1 MLEELAVA
9 NLGLIDE
16 ARLEPGPGLVV
27 VTGETGT
34 GKTLLLGALR
44 LLRGEQTRQDQV
56 GPFADETSIEGRFNF
71 DGEEIVLGRR
81 IGGGRS
87 KAYIDGAMTPAR
99 ILAERTEGTID
110 IVGQHDRM
118 LLGESRAIRALVD
131 GALDDDGREVRSRYT
146 TVWERLVEVRRQLD
160 VLGGDRRGLQRE
172 LEMLR
177 FQAAEITEAG
187 FAAGDDQQLETEAIR
202 LRNAEALG
210 EHLAA
215 AGQASGDEGAMSGVE
230 AAARELRIAARTDPS
245 LDGLATQAG
254 DVAALLSD
262 LHAEIARTA
271 GAIDRDPG
279 TLAHVED
286 RLARLGDLRRK
297 YGDTLDDILT
307 FGEQA
312 AGRAGELDDL
322 LGRAE
327 ELEAEERKALID
339 VAGAGDAL
347 SAARHEAGARLAKAA
362 EGHLKDLGFSA
373 PVVRLDVQSADP
385 SPSGADRVGL
395 AFASDSALSPAP
407 VARIASGGELSRLV
421 LALRLAGGA
430 GDATVVAFD
439 EIDAGI
445 GGTTALA
452 MGKKLAALTT
462 SRQVLCVTHLPQVA
476 AFADTHFVVTRD
488 GNRASVRPVE
498 GEERVEEL
506 SRMLAGLPGSDKGR
520 EHAAELLT
528 LASRA

>member
-1 MLEELAVA
+1 
-9 NLGLIDE
+9 
-16 ARLEPGPGLVV
+16 
-27 VTGETGT
+27 
-34 GKTLLLGALR
+34 
-44 LLRGEQTRQDQV
+44 
-56 GPFADETSIEGRFNF
+56 
-71 DGEEIVLGRR
+71 
-81 IGGGRS
+81 
-87 KAYIDGAMTPAR
+87 
-99 ILAERTEGTID
+99 
-110 IVGQHDRM
+110 
-118 LLGESRAIRALVD
+118 
-131 GALDDDGREVRSRYT
+131 
-146 TVWERLVEVRRQLD
+146 
-160 VLGGDRRGLQRE
+160 
-172 LEMLR
+172 
-177 FQAAEITEAG
+177 
-187 FAAGDDQQLETEAIR
+187 
-202 LRNAEALG
+202 
-210 EHLAA
+210 
-215 AGQASGDEGAMSGVE
+215 
-230 AAARELRIAARTDPS
+230 
-245 LDGLATQAG
+245 
-254 DVAALLSD
+254 
-262 LHAEIARTA
+262 
-271 GAIDRDPG
+271 
-279 TLAHVED
+279 LAHVED

-327 ELEAEERKALID
+327 ELETEERKALIN

-362 EGHLKDLGFSA
+362 EGHLRDLGFSA

-528 LASRA
+528 LASSA